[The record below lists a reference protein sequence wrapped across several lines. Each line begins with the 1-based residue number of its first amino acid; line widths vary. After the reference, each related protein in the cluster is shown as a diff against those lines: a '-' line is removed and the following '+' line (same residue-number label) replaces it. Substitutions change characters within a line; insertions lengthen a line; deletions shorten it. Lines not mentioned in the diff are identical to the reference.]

1 MFGWIARSWRR
12 GSGEPTSWHIKLDD
26 SFHRTKRT
34 VLLYLSGCLLLSLA
48 EGTSAVKTPG
58 LDLELDRVALWWLVA
73 LAAGYYLWGFV
84 HEVRMALAANGE
96 LASQQSADTVSV
108 AAEKLA
114 KQINATSE
122 FLAQQRDRITTEST
136 GLANFEKR
144 VPEVPNLSIA
154 LREIWDQNPIRDN
167 FPANFDSALEV
178 TERSLTNTTN
188 NWGERMQSSLE
199 MCRGDL
205 GEQSQTLQH
214 IDRRLSENL
223 SILNATAATVTAL
236 DQGIHVSTR
245 RHFVRWEFGS
255 VVAMAGFVILFGAPE
270 IAAGLHRTTGLF
282 ELAIEHG
289 SDVICALKTGANEC
303 NRLPSASVPIRR

>member
-1 MFGWIARSWRR
+1 MFDWIARSWRG
-12 GSGEPTSWHIKLDD
+12 GSREPTSWHIKLDD

-84 HEVRMALAANGE
+84 HEVRMAVAANGE

-114 KQINATSE
+114 KQINATSD
-122 FLAQQRDRITTEST
+122 FLTQQRARIASES
-136 GLANFEKR
+136 NVMESFEKR
-144 VPEVPNLSIA
+144 LPQIPNLSLA
-154 LREIWDQNPIRDN
+154 LREIWDQNPVREN
-167 FPANFDSALEV
+167 FPAHFDSSLKV
-178 TERSLTNTTN
+178 TERNLENTTN
-188 NWGERMQSSLE
+188 NWGERLDRSLE
-199 MCRGDL
+199 MCRANL
-205 GEQSQTLQH
+205 GEQSQTIEH
-214 IDRRLSENL
+214 IERRLSENL

-236 DQGIHVSTR
+236 DQGIHISTR

-255 VVAMAGFVILFGAPE
+255 VVAMAGFVIFFGAPE

-282 ELAIEHG
+282 ALAVEHG
-289 SDVICALKTGANEC
+289 SDVVCAIKTGDNEC
-303 NRLPSASVPIRR
+303 MRVAPAAID